1 MPQDPEKHER
11 RFLEWAWGTPNRDR
25 WRAQWGPMRPRT
37 QLPQEPAGTSEGP
50 KETAGPAVDNPE
62 DIDPETGGS
71 VSPQAGGKAD
81 LDIQEGVRGGY
92 LYF

>member
-1 MPQDPEKHER
+1 
-11 RFLEWAWGTPNRDR
+11 
-25 WRAQWGPMRPRT
+25 MRPRT
-37 QLPQEPAGTSEGP
+37 QLPQEPAGTYEGP

>member
-1 MPQDPEKHER
+1 MPQDTEKHER
-11 RFLEWAWGTPNRDR
+11 RFLEWAWGTPKRDR

-62 DIDPETGGS
+62 DIDPETGGLL
-71 VSPQAGGKAD
+71 VPRR
-81 LDIQEGVRGGY
+81 GVKPILIFRKG
-92 LYF
+92 